1 MVEVEKF
8 DASAPW
14 LEHYRKIEQV
24 FLSDEDVTVGYDDGS
39 KTVKVF
45 VKGTDK
51 AEALAKY
58 IKPEIDFGNVTLHVD
73 VIPDNT
79 EKTTTEMLQD
89 AFTGND
95 LFAGIA
101 EETVCG
107 GSIIYAVF
115 EPDVIQFWNDNIGS
129 PYGVNTMTVEQAARD
144 VFQMDDALIC
154 SDLKAE

>member
-14 LEHYRKIEQV
+14 FEHYHKIEQV
-24 FLSDEDVTVGYDDGS
+24 FLSDEDVSVDYDDDS
-39 KTVKVF
+39 KTVIVR

-58 IKPEIDFGNVTLHVD
+58 VKPEIDFGKVTLHVN
-73 VIPDNT
+73 VVPDNA

-89 AFTGND
+89 AFTGNE
-95 LFAGIA
+95 LFEGIA
-101 EETVCG
+101 EEAVYG
-107 GSIIYAVF
+107 GTIIYAVF
-115 EPDVIQFWNDNIGS
+115 RADVIQFWNDNIGS
-129 PYGVNTMTVEQAARD
+129 PYGVKTMTIEQAAKD

-154 SDLKAE
+154 SDLKA